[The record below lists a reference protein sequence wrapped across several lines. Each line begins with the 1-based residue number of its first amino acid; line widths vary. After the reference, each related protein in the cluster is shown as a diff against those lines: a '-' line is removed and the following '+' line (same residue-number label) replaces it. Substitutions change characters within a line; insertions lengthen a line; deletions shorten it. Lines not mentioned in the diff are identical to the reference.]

1 MTATLQ
7 TQLKPAST
15 LMSSSFT
22 AVRRGLLQRKC
33 DCGGTPGPSG
43 ECEDCRKKPLS
54 LQRKTPNS
62 ELGTRNDFF
71 IPPIIHEVLHS
82 ADQPLDAKTRGF
94 MEPRFGHDFSQVR
107 VQGGAPPDIQT
118 KLTTDRPGDQY
129 EKEAERV
136 AEQVMRMTGPG
147 TAETAG
153 RPLPAQQT

>member
-54 LQRKTPNS
+54 LPYHICLS
-62 ELGTRNDFF
+62 ELIYGAPLYKTRRTM
-71 IPPIIHEVLHS
+71 LG
-82 ADQPLDAKTRGF
+82 LDA
-94 MEPRFGHDFSQVR
+94 EP
-107 VQGGAPPDIQT
+107 
-118 KLTTDRPGDQY
+118 
-129 EKEAERV
+129 
-136 AEQVMRMTGPG
+136 
-147 TAETAG
+147 
-153 RPLPAQQT
+153 